1 VIKIVS
7 STDKFMIHT
16 YSKRL
21 WYVEEFLIPSMEAQG
36 INGDNIRIMLDD
48 GTFGCLDSFFTSLK
62 ESKGEAD
69 EATWHLQDDVII
81 CRDFKVRTVDTDYP
95 LGIVNGYCW
104 TKDFQRYSIGKVP
117 AFQMWY
123 SFPCIR
129 IPNQIGTSAAEWF
142 YTKAINDPR
151 YKKMIEEKKNDDYLF
166 REFIMEKDY
175 SAINLSPNLVDH
187 IDYLIGGSIV
197 NEKRADKE
205 GVQSMALYFEDK
217 DLIDEL
223 EKKLRM
229 RKVNQNG

>member
-1 VIKIVS
+1 MS

-16 YSKRL
+16 HISRL

-36 INGDNIRIMLDD
+36 INGDDIRIILDD
-48 GTFGCLDSFFTSLK
+48 GTYGCLDSFFTSLK
-62 ESKGEAD
+62 EPKGEAD

-81 CRDFKVRTVDTDYP
+81 CRDFKIRTVDTDYP

-129 IPNQIGTSAAEWF
+129 IPNQIGISAAEWF
-142 YTKAINDPR
+142 YTKAVNDPR
-151 YKKMIEEKKNDDYLF
+151 YSKMIEERKNDDYLF
-166 REFIMEKDY
+166 REFIMEQNY
-175 SAINLSPNLVDH
+175 AGINLSPNLVDH

-197 NEKRADKE
+197 NKKRADKE

-223 EKKLRM
+223 EKKLSR